1 MVTATCHAALAAIQV
16 PKRSSVGAGDSMVG
30 GIVSGLCRGMSLRD
44 ALDLGMTAAAATV
57 MTPGNGALP
66 TRGRGPIVD
75 EYAHLSLRI
84 SKPQLRG
91 RPHAIPE

>member
-57 MTPGNGALP
+57 MTPGTELC
-66 TRGRGPIVD
+66 RREDVD
-75 EYAHLSLRI
+75 RLWTNTHT
-84 SKPQLRG
+84 
-91 RPHAIPE
+91 